1 VQRPST
7 FHEQGDDP
15 EMALDTDANLVK
27 SMLSGDQRAF
37 DRFFADYFPR
47 VFRFARPRLSG
58 NLDATKDVVQ
68 SCLIKA
74 VRSLAQFRG
83 EAALFS
89 WVCQICRH
97 EICDYLRVHRR
108 HANVLVSIDRSR
120 EGRAAYATLA
130 APAELNP
137 DSSRE
142 IEESCRMT
150 QSILSSLPENY
161 RNALQWKYVEG
172 RPVAEVAELL
182 GTGHTAAQ
190 SLLAR
195 ARESFRELQSQLL
208 ERHRLPMEQPR

>member
-1 VQRPST
+1 MES
-7 FHEQGDDP
+7 
-15 EMALDTDANLVK
+15 DTDADLVQ

-37 DRFFADYFPR
+37 ERFFANYFPR
-47 VFRFARPRLSG
+47 VFRFARPRLGG

-97 EICDYLRVHRR
+97 EVCDYLRVHRR
-108 HANVLVSIDRSR
+108 HADVVVSIDRSR
-120 EGRAAYATLA
+120 EGRAACAVLES
-130 APAELNP
+130 PAELNP

-142 IEESCRMT
+142 TEESCRMT
-150 QSILSSLPENY
+150 QSILSALPENY

-172 RPVAEVAELL
+172 RSVAEVAELL
-182 GTGHTAAQ
+182 GIGHTAAQ

-195 ARESFRELQSQLL
+195 ARESFRDLQSRSL
-208 ERHRLPMEQPR
+208 ERHGFAMRRVLQAKA